1 MAKDESERT
10 DPDEGDGDGE
20 GDGATATAKPPGNV
34 RTPLT
39 IMAVLIVLS
48 VIGGIVFKKST
59 PKPFKTEGSRAV
71 VLPAGDRARFVV
83 VPPCSPPTVINAA
96 NASSQISVPGAV
108 AVGIPQGA
116 PPRTIVVPRCGAKA
130 APMPGGLNRP
140 SAAFVLGPDE
150 QVSAVEKVPKGGDPL
165 AYGIRQQITVPT
177 GSPVTT
183 IVTPQCDGKTKA
195 ETTTVLKP
203 STGGVAV
210 APRC

>member
-1 MAKDESERT
+1 VAKEESERS
-10 DPDEGDGDGE
+10 DSDGGEDEA
-20 GDGATATAKPPGNV
+20 ATATAKPPGSI
-34 RTPLT
+34 RIPLT
-39 IMAVLIVLS
+39 VGAVLILLF
-48 VIGGIVFKKST
+48 VIGGLVFKKST

-116 PPRTIVVPRCGAKA
+116 PPRTVIVPRCGAKA
-130 APMPGGLNRP
+130 APTPGAPNRP
-140 SAAFVLGPDE
+140 SAAFVLGPGKT
-150 QVSAVEKVPKGGDPL
+150 VSDQEKVPKGGDPV
-165 AYGIRQQITVPT
+165 AYGIKAQITVPT

-183 IVTPQCDGKTKA
+183 IVAPQCDGKAKV
-195 ETTTVLKP
+195 EKTTVLKP